1 MHRATVI
8 VSFVMFHN
16 MVDAPMSTTGKTLR
30 RLLTEEVSIP
40 VEVAGRA
47 LGIRRSA
54 AYAAVRSGELPH
66 IRIGKRISIPT
77 SVIRQMLRIEDPR

>member
-1 MHRATVI
+1 MNR
-8 VSFVMFHN
+8 
-16 MVDAPMSTTGKTLR
+16 TGKKLK
-30 RLLTEEVSIP
+30 RLLIEEVSIP
-40 VEVAGRA
+40 VEVAGQA

-77 SVIRQMLRIEDPR
+77 AVIRRMLHIEDPRT

>member
-1 MHRATVI
+1 
-8 VSFVMFHN
+8 
-16 MVDAPMSTTGKTLR
+16 MSRTGKAIK
-30 RLLTEEVSIP
+30 RLLIEEVSIP
-40 VEVAGRA
+40 VEVAGQA

-77 SVIRQMLRIEDPR
+77 AVIRRMLQIEDQRT